1 MITAQ
6 PIIAEKLKVRGVISP
21 SYAAILTPEAL
32 EFIEALERRFDP
44 RRREL
49 LALRIERQH
58 QFDAGEM
65 PHFLPETKAI
75 REAEW
80 KVAPIPPDLLDRRVE
95 ITGPPERKMLINA
108 LNSGAKCYMTDFEDS
123 SSPTWETMLD
133 GQINVRDAVR
143 GTIEYTS
150 PEGKH
155 YTLKDKTATLIVR
168 PRGWHMSEKNV
179 VFNEEPISASL
190 FDFGLFFFHNARAL
204 INKGTAPYFYLPK
217 MESHLEARLWNEVI
231 MFAQKALGIPHGT
244 IRATVLIETVP
255 AAFEMH
261 EILYELRAHS
271 AGLNC
276 GRWDYT
282 FSFIKCFRSHPE
294 FVLPDRGEIT
304 MTKHFLRSYSKLL
317 IQTCHRRGIH
327 AMGGMAA
334 QIPIKNDPEA
344 NAIALAK
351 VRADKERE
359 AGDGHD
365 GTWVAHPGLVPLA
378 MEIFDKHMPTPN
390 QIHRLLQ
397 DVHVSAEDLLRV
409 PEGRITAKGLQS
421 NISAALRYTESWLG
435 GQGSVPLFHLME
447 DAATAEI
454 SRAQLWQWIN
464 YPQGVLEDG
473 RKITIEMF
481 REGLARELEVIH
493 AEVGPE
499 QFVALKFNE
508 AAALLDRL
516 VTTSKLPAFLTLEAY
531 GKL

>member
-6 PIIAEKLKVRGVISP
+6 PIIAEKPKVRGVMSP
-21 SYAAILTPEAL
+21 NYAAILTPEAL

-58 QFDAGEM
+58 RFDAGEM

-133 GQINVRDAVR
+133 GQVNVRDAVR

-204 INKGTAPYFYLPK
+204 IDKGTAPYFYLPK
-217 MESHLEARLWNEVI
+217 MESHLEARLWNEVFI
-231 MFAQKALGIPHGT
+231 FAQKALGIPHGT

-255 AAFEMH
+255 A
-261 EILYELRAHS
+261 L
-271 AGLNC
+271 
-276 GRWDYT
+276 
-282 FSFIKCFRSHPE
+282 
-294 FVLPDRGEIT
+294 
-304 MTKHFLRSYSKLL
+304 
-317 IQTCHRRGIH
+317 
-327 AMGGMAA
+327 
-334 QIPIKNDPEA
+334 
-344 NAIALAK
+344 
-351 VRADKERE
+351 
-359 AGDGHD
+359 
-365 GTWVAHPGLVPLA
+365 
-378 MEIFDKHMPTPN
+378 
-390 QIHRLLQ
+390 
-397 DVHVSAEDLLRV
+397 
-409 PEGRITAKGLQS
+409 
-421 NISAALRYTESWLG
+421 
-435 GQGSVPLFHLME
+435 
-447 DAATAEI
+447 
-454 SRAQLWQWIN
+454 
-464 YPQGVLEDG
+464 
-473 RKITIEMF
+473 
-481 REGLARELEVIH
+481 
-493 AEVGPE
+493 
-499 QFVALKFNE
+499 
-508 AAALLDRL
+508 
-516 VTTSKLPAFLTLEAY
+516 
-531 GKL
+531 

>member
-1 MITAQ
+1 
-6 PIIAEKLKVRGVISP
+6 
-21 SYAAILTPEAL
+21 
-32 EFIEALERRFDP
+32 
-44 RRREL
+44 
-49 LALRIERQH
+49 
-58 QFDAGEM
+58 
-65 PHFLPETKAI
+65 
-75 REAEW
+75 
-80 KVAPIPPDLLDRRVE
+80 
-95 ITGPPERKMLINA
+95 
-108 LNSGAKCYMTDFEDS
+108 DFEDS

-133 GQINVRDAVR
+133 GQVNVRDAVR
-143 GTIEYTS
+143 GTIKYTS

-190 FDFGLFFFHNARAL
+190 FDFGLLFFHNARAL

-217 MESHLEARLWNEVI
+217 MESHLEARLWNEVF

-304 MTKHFLRSYSKLL
+304 MTQHFLRSYSKLL

-378 MEIFDKHMPTPN
+378 MEIFDKHMPAPN

-409 PEGRITAKGLQS
+409 PEGRITAKGLQG

-464 YPQGVLEDG
+464 YPRGVLEDG

-481 REGLARELEVIH
+481 REGLAR
-493 AEVGPE
+493 
-499 QFVALKFNE
+499 
-508 AAALLDRL
+508 
-516 VTTSKLPAFLTLEAY
+516 
-531 GKL
+531 